1 MVDSSC
7 FWSWSKLAISDVR
20 SHRDAESPRLIS
32 TPTFMSKKVLMLV
45 LGTKYTGK
53 MGAVADERLRPSS
66 SDRKS

>member
-1 MVDSSC
+1 
-7 FWSWSKLAISDVR
+7 
-20 SHRDAESPRLIS
+20 
-32 TPTFMSKKVLMLV
+32 MLV